1 MDIQVSS
8 NFERALFYAMDCNG
22 NEVSN
27 LMEQLKSTG
36 QFIISGRVLE
46 LLRENFDSG
55 RVSEDET
62 HSEIAHNYQKHSELL
77 CPHSAIGVLTAR
89 KQRKTDI
96 PMVTL
101 ATAHPAKFPTAVK
114 NATSVFPELPS
125 RMADLF
131 DLDERI
137 TKVENNLQSIQA
149 LVRERI

>member
-1 MDIQVSS
+1 M
-8 NFERALFYAMDCNG
+8 
-22 NEVSN
+22 
-27 LMEQLKSTG
+27 
-36 QFIISGRVLE
+36 
-46 LLRENFDSG
+46 
-55 RVSEDET
+55 
-62 HSEIAHNYQKHSELL
+62 

-101 ATAHPAKFPTAVK
+101 STAHPAKFPTAVK
-114 NATSVFPELPS
+114 NATSVFPDLPS